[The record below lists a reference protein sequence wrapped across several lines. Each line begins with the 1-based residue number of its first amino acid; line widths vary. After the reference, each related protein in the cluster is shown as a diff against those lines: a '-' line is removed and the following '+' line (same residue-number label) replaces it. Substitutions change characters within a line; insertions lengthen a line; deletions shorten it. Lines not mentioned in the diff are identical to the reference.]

1 MGMLGYETD
10 THGISY
16 ASWCAKCNLGFNLFF
31 RTCFLLICGYRKER
45 LGLGRQKTGVRKEL
59 ARKSTN
65 YDRD

>member
-31 RTCFLLICGYRKER
+31 SHMFSADMWISQGTARVGTTEDGREERTGSKI
-45 LGLGRQKTGVRKEL
+45 
-59 ARKSTN
+59 
-65 YDRD
+65 D